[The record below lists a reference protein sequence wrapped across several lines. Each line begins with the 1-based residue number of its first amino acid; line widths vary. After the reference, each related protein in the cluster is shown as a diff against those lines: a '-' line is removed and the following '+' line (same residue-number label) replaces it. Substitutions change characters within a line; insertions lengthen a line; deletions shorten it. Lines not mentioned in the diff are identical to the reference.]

1 MTFAE
6 QRTVALLCQSSSLFT
21 CLQVAVVA
29 GFTFA
34 FLRRRALERAQEEAI
49 LEAGVDVVGLGR
61 LPVWQKQNVPGFAKL
76 GSKAPLTNSRYSDP
90 LSRPSLDA

>member
-1 MTFAE
+1 
-6 QRTVALLCQSSSLFT
+6 LLT
-21 CLQVAVVA
+21 PLQVAVVA

-61 LPVWQKQNVPGFAKL
+61 LPVWQRQIAGATKL
-76 GSKAPLTNSRYSDP
+76 GSKAQLPNSRYSDP

>member
-1 MTFAE
+1 MFIML
-6 QRTVALLCQSSSLFT
+6 VWP
-21 CLQVAVVA
+21 QVAVVA

-49 LEAGVDVVGLGR
+49 LEAGVDVVSLGR
-61 LPVWQKQNVPGFAKL
+61 LPVWQRYAAGGKL
-76 GSKAPLTNSRYSDP
+76 GSGKAPLPNSRYSEP